1 MTEPAAGLHRVG
13 LLGGMSWAST
23 AAYYRMLNE
32 FVADR
37 IGGHASAPVTIHSV
51 DFGQI
56 EALQRAGD
64 WPAQGRIL
72 AEAAAALER
81 GGVEAVALATN
92 TLHRV
97 SDQIVAAISVPFV
110 DLIDIVAAATAGYD
124 AVGLLATGYTMSSD
138 LYPKRLA
145 AFGTHVLV
153 PDGADFDTV
162 HRVIYDELVHD
173 VVTEQSRAAY
183 RDVIARLV
191 DRGAQAIVLA
201 CTEIMLLVRAED
213 SPVPVVDT
221 AELHCRALTDFII
234 TGAV

>member
-1 MTEPAAGLHRVG
+1 MRSAASGCAARPRPTSTPRSRRPWRSTTSPWSSTSPSARTRWCGRWSRPAPATTTSSPRATSGRGSPMTEPPAGLHRVG

-51 DFGQI
+51 DFGRI

-64 WPAQGRIL
+64 WPAQGGIL

-81 GGVEAVALATN
+81 GGVEAVALATH

-97 SDQIVAAISVPFV
+97 SDQIVAAIAVPFV

-138 LYPKRLA
+138 IYPKRLA
-145 AFGTHVLV
+145 A
-153 PDGADFDTV
+153 
-162 HRVIYDELVHD
+162 
-173 VVTEQSRAAY
+173 
-183 RDVIARLV
+183 
-191 DRGAQAIVLA
+191 
-201 CTEIMLLVRAED
+201 
-213 SPVPVVDT
+213 
-221 AELHCRALTDFII
+221 
-234 TGAV
+234 